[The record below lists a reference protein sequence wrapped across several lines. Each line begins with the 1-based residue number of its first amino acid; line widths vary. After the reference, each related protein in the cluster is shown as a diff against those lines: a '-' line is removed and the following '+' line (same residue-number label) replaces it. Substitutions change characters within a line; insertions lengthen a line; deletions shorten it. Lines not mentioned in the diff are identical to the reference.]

1 MALGGGA
8 DSNVTDVNESKL
20 NSKIFDMSI
29 FDDVDAKIAESK
41 KVEAEKEKA
50 IAKNKAV
57 TAKNKAARMAIAAH

>member
-1 MALGGGA
+1 VWGGA